1 MAEADNAN
9 GGGSGAVA
17 VEIRLSNRPIGD
29 VYVAVRASAKQVSLN
44 ATETNFNKLDDD
56 TPFRTYV
63 DDDNAGFTLVG
74 PFTASNWERSRSF
87 TVSAYDDEVAEWS
100 EADSIEETP
109 VALRFEGQNGDDVVV
124 LYGVSSTDS
133 RRDLLCPLVWLDFQ
147 FCTICSTTFNIFLF
161 CFVHFNVFRQIP

>member
-1 MAEADNAN
+1 VAEADNAN

-74 PFTASNWERSRSF
+74 PYTASNWERSRSF

-133 RRDLLCPLVWLDFQ
+133 GCDLLCPLVWLDFQ